1 MASPR
6 LRPSVLALSAGAFA
20 AIFLAAPASAGT
32 LAKVDGVEITDED
45 AKVAAEDLAA
55 VLPPQLQQPGPARDA
70 YVLDYLIDA
79 RLVGRQAEK
88 EKFGEGAEFAR
99 KLAYQRQ
106 KIMMEGL
113 LNKLAKDATTDEA
126 MRKVYDEA
134 AKAQKPEEE
143 AHARHILVAGEDEAK
158 AVVKRLEAGEDFV
171 KVATEVSKDPGSPGG
186 DLGWFTRDKM
196 VKEFS
201 DAAFALEKGKLSAP
215 VKSQFG
221 WHVIRLEDKRT
232 KPFPPYE
239 QVKDQIERYVQQR
252 AQAELIMKLRSEAK
266 IERMDAPK
274 AEAPKAGEAKPGE
287 PKKP

>member
-6 LRPSVLALSAGAFA
+6 LRSSVPALVAGAFA
-20 AIFLAAPASAGT
+20 AILLAAPVSAKT
-32 LAKVDGVEITDED
+32 LAKVDGVEITEED

-134 AKAQKPEEE
+134 AKSQKPEEE

-232 KPFPPYE
+232 KPFPAYE
-239 QVKDQIERYVQQR
+239 QVKDQIERYVQQK
-252 AQAELIMKLRSEAK
+252 AQAELIMKLRAEAK

-274 AEAPKAGEAKPGE
+274 PVETKPAET
-287 PKKP
+287 KKP

>member
-6 LRPSVLALSAGAFA
+6 SLASVFA
-20 AIFLAAPASAGT
+20 LAAGFALAALPVAAKT
-32 LAKVDGVEITDED
+32 LAKIDGVEITEED
-45 AKVAAEDLAA
+45 AKVAAEDLAP

-70 YVLDYLIDA
+70 YILDYLIDA
-79 RLVGRQAEK
+79 KLVGREAEK
-88 EKFGEGAEFAR
+88 EKFGEGEEFAR

-106 KIMMEGL
+106 KIMMEAL
-113 LNKLAKDATTDEA
+113 LAKLGKDAVTDAA
-126 MRKVYDEA
+126 MRKVYDDA

-143 AHARHILVAGEDEAK
+143 AHARHILVPTEDEAK

-196 VKEFS
+196 VKEFA

-232 KPFPPYE
+232 KAFPPYE
-239 QVKDQIERYVQQR
+239 TVKDQIERYVQQK
-252 AQAELIMKLRSEAK
+252 AQAELIMKLRAAAK
-266 IERMDAPK
+266 IERAEPPK
-274 AEAPKAGEAKPGE
+274 DEAPKAGEAKPAE

>member
-1 MASPR
+1 MVSLRP
-6 LRPSVLALSAGAFA
+6 RPSVFALVAGLGLAFA
-20 AIFLAAPASAGT
+20 APPASAKT
-32 LAKVDGVEITDED
+32 LAKVDGVEITEED

-88 EKFGEGAEFAR
+88 EKFGEGQEFAR

-113 LNKLAKDATTDEA
+113 LNKLAKDAVTDEA

-143 AHARHILVAGEDEAK
+143 AHARHILVVGEDEAK

-232 KPFPPYE
+232 KPFPAFE

-252 AQAELIMKLRSEAK
+252 TQAELIMKLRSEAK
-266 IERMDAPK
+266 IERMDAPR
-274 AEAPKAGEAKPGE
+274 AEAPKPDEAKPGE